1 MTEWSKPPRHEGTML
16 ISGGRVLAMDGRT
29 QPCEALVVRD
39 GRVLAIGTEQDMRAA
54 AGKSARTIDVRGAT
68 VMPGLIDTHPHVL
81 HFTAR
86 LRASVDLT
94 DANDYADIVTRIRAK
109 AAKTARG
116 EWIMTTPVGEPH
128 FFIRR
133 SYRDL
138 AERALPD
145 RHVLDQATTDHPVFL
160 QAWGPTT
167 PNICA
172 FNSRGLQAIGV
183 NDHLPDR
190 VSDVWPEKDERGALT
205 GIFRGAVNNY
215 YNIDPYWTQ
224 ILTKMPGPATWE
236 LHDSTIAGMAEINRQ
251 GVTTIYEP
259 HNMTPAHIEAYI
271 RLRREQALTVRVML
285 ALEAEGY
292 AYPPHWPYSM
302 EMFRERLELGRSML
316 TTDDDF
322 LRMAG
327 VTFSPAAPCSSGMV
341 RMHEPYR
348 GPFGG
353 FTQGVT
359 FLSREKQRAFIDF
372 CAENSARANFCTY
385 GYRDHDEILEDLEEV
400 ADRYGVSQRHWLIQ
414 HALVITQRQA
424 ERYAAL
430 GCSLTTSM
438 AFSWGKGDVWGERVG
453 RHVWRDQVPLKR
465 LLRAGLKVG
474 AGSDWGPKNPWEQM
488 QLAETHEFAG
498 SGYRNATPD
507 HVVTREEAVL
517 MWTRDAGRVLNWTE
531 VGTLAPGSHADIIV
545 VDSDPLA
552 CKLEDLP
559 HINVL
564 LTLLGGRPV
573 HQGANLEM
581 REA

>member
-1 MTEWSKPPRHEGTML
+1 MSAWSNQPRHEGTTL
-16 ISGGRVLAMDGRT
+16 IVGGRVLVMDGVT
-29 QPCEALVVRD
+29 QPREALVIRN
-39 GRVLAIGTEQDMRAA
+39 GRVLATGRESDMRAT
-54 AGKSARTIDVRGAT
+54 AGEGARIIDVEGAT

-81 HFTAR
+81 HFSAR

-94 DANDYADIVTRIRAK
+94 DARDHADIVARIRAK
-109 AAKTARG
+109 AAKTPRG
-116 EWIMTTPVGEPH
+116 EWILATPVGEPH

-138 AERALPD
+138 PERRLPG
-145 RHVLDQATTDHPVFL
+145 RHVLDQATSDHPVFV

-172 FNSRGLQAIGV
+172 FNSKGLERIGV

-190 VSDVWPEKDERGALT
+190 VCDVWAEKDERGALT

-224 ILTKMPGPATWE
+224 ILTKLPGPASWE
-236 LHDSTIAGMAEINRQ
+236 LHDSTILGISEINRQ

-259 HNMTPAHIEAYI
+259 HNMSPAHVDAYI
-271 RLRREQALTVRVML
+271 RLRKEHALTARVML

-302 EMFRERLELGRSML
+302 EMFRERLDLGRSLL

-322 LRMAG
+322 LRIAG
-327 VTFSPAAPCSSGMV
+327 VTFSPATPCGSGMV

-353 FTQGVT
+353 MTRGVT
-359 FLSREKQRAFIDF
+359 FLSREKQRAFIDY
-372 CAENSARANFCTY
+372 CAEHSVRANFCTY
-385 GYRDHDEILEDLEEV
+385 GYRDHDEILDDLEAV
-400 ADRYGVSQRHWLIQ
+400 ADRHGIPGRKWLIQ

-430 GCSLTTSM
+430 GCGLTTSM
-438 AFSWGKGDVWGERVG
+438 AFSWGKGDLWGERVG
-453 RHVWRDQVPLKR
+453 KHVWRDQVPLKR
-465 LLRAGLKVG
+465 LLRAGLTVG
-474 AGSDWGPKNPWEQM
+474 AGSDWGPRNPWEQI

-517 MWTRDAGRVLNWTE
+517 MWTRDAARVLGWQD
-531 VGTLAPGSHADIIV
+531 VGTLAPGNHADIIV
-545 VDSDPLA
+545 IDRDPLA
-552 CKLEDLP
+552 CKLDDLP
-559 HINVL
+559 QTGVL
-564 LTLLGGRPV
+564 MTLLGGRPV
-573 HQGANLEM
+573 YDCGTLRSHEV
-581 REA
+581 